1 MDVLQFDFLDRP
13 KESALKDALKQL
25 YVLDAIDES
34 GKITKIGK
42 EMAPLP
48 LEPNLARAMLEA
60 KKLGCVEEC
69 ARVAAMLSV
78 DRLEVAD
85 SSSHKNSRDH
95 HRGNPLQK
103 IVSAD
108 AFALGDHIVFLRTF
122 ERWQRERYR
131 RDFARE
137 YSLSERGLEFAKEV
151 RRQLLESMRSLDDN
165 DFVSSKRSREEEEQ
179 YNKKSERSRT
189 KNLRKAL
196 AKGFISKVARRG
208 SASNCFKTFAFET
221 KTLTEVHP
229 SSAKAL
235 VDEDGLLPD
244 WIVYH
249 EMVMTSRPFLRHVC
263 KVEYEWIED
272 ALPRLE
278 NPIDVK
284 KLSGG
289 FYNNDNDVSFAPE
302 NDSKSAVTMTNKQE
316 NKTQQNAKQ
325 EEKVKEARA
334 RFLARKK
341 MKSR

>member
-1 MDVLQFDFLDRP
+1 
-13 KESALKDALKQL
+13 
-25 YVLDAIDES
+25 
-34 GKITKIGK
+34 
-42 EMAPLP
+42 
-48 LEPNLARAMLEA
+48 
-60 KKLGCVEEC
+60 
-69 ARVAAMLSV
+69 MLSV

-95 HRGNPLQK
+95 HRGILYRRLFPRTPLRSVITSFSK
-103 IVSAD
+103 NV
-108 AFALGDHIVFLRTF
+108 RTLA
-122 ERWQRERYR
+122 ERYR

-208 SASNCFKTFAFET
+208 SVTSNCFKTFAFET

-263 KVEYEWIED
+263 RIRMD
-272 ALPRLE
+272 
-278 NPIDVK
+278 
-284 KLSGG
+284 
-289 FYNNDNDVSFAPE
+289 
-302 NDSKSAVTMTNKQE
+302 
-316 NKTQQNAKQ
+316 
-325 EEKVKEARA
+325 
-334 RFLARKK
+334 
-341 MKSR
+341 

>member
-1 MDVLQFDFLDRP
+1 M
-13 KESALKDALKQL
+13 
-25 YVLDAIDES
+25 
-34 GKITKIGK
+34 
-42 EMAPLP
+42 
-48 LEPNLARAMLEA
+48 
-60 KKLGCVEEC
+60 
-69 ARVAAMLSV
+69 
-78 DRLEVAD
+78 
-85 SSSHKNSRDH
+85 
-95 HRGNPLQK
+95 
-103 IVSAD
+103 
-108 AFALGDHIVFLRTF
+108 FLRTF

>member
-1 MDVLQFDFLDRP
+1 M
-13 KESALKDALKQL
+13 
-25 YVLDAIDES
+25 
-34 GKITKIGK
+34 
-42 EMAPLP
+42 
-48 LEPNLARAMLEA
+48 
-60 KKLGCVEEC
+60 
-69 ARVAAMLSV
+69 
-78 DRLEVAD
+78 
-85 SSSHKNSRDH
+85 
-95 HRGNPLQK
+95 
-103 IVSAD
+103 
-108 AFALGDHIVFLRTF
+108 
-122 ERWQRERYR
+122 
-131 RDFARE
+131 
-137 YSLSERGLEFAKEV
+137 
-151 RRQLLESMRSLDDN
+151 
-165 DFVSSKRSREEEEQ
+165 
-179 YNKKSERSRT
+179 
-189 KNLRKAL
+189 
-196 AKGFISKVARRG
+196 
-208 SASNCFKTFAFET
+208 
-221 KTLTEVHP
+221 HP